1 MKELKIWNNFTELKE
16 SGIFEIEEYF
26 GYVYFVEYGKYL
38 KIGCTKNPLERL
50 RTLSSNAK
58 LYHDVVLGRIYI
70 TPMHTNYPENERILH
85 RHFALRRKDNSEL
98 FSISIEEAIG
108 SIAEIP
114 LSFLDESA
122 EKEERHKKIIEG
134 IIKYI
139 SQSKCKENML
149 VKTSDFGCILA
160 IILDLLSEIVE
171 LYEEINNL
179 TDDVLNCIDTEIP
192 DEIFNQIMSLGN
204 NVHTL
209 NEKERSKLHELFGV

>member
-1 MKELKIWNNFTELKE
+1 M
-16 SGIFEIEEYF
+16 YQ
-26 GYVYFVEYGKYL
+26 
-38 KIGCTKNPLERL
+38 NPLERL

-122 EKEERHKKIIEG
+122 EKKKDIKIIEG

-139 SQSKCKENML
+139 SQSKCKEKY
-149 VKTSDFGCILA
+149 VSK
-160 IILDLLSEIVE
+160 
-171 LYEEINNL
+171 
-179 TDDVLNCIDTEIP
+179 
-192 DEIFNQIMSLGN
+192 
-204 NVHTL
+204 NV
-209 NEKERSKLHELFGV
+209 